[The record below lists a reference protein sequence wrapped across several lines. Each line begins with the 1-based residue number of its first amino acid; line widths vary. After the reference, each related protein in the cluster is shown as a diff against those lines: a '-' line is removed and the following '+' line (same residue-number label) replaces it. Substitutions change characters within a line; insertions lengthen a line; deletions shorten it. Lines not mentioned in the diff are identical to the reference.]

1 VPGVLQ
7 AALFATLSLVIP
19 AAIIAGRRRNGSL
32 IVTAGAALAAIALFW
47 LLGGVATFLNGD
59 GPYFSVS
66 LLTFFAGGMLLLA
79 AWALALNDAAQARRY
94 WWVALLTFG
103 GFVSVTAFL
112 FSLSPSNLCLYGQ
125 PPEGRLLYSCAGPD
139 RVALALLIAGYL
151 AGPAVALIY
160 ALRASGPRRRV
171 ALPGLITSPIDAGI
185 ERENEAG
192 A

>member
-1 VPGVLQ
+1 
-7 AALFATLSLVIP
+7 
-19 AAIIAGRRRNGSL
+19 
-32 IVTAGAALAAIALFW
+32 
-47 LLGGVATFLNGD
+47 LNGD

-79 AWALALNDAAQARRY
+79 AWTLALNDAAQARRY
-94 WWVALLTFG
+94 WWVALLTFA

-160 ALRASGPRRRV
+160 APLVRAV
-171 ALPGLITSPIDAGI
+171 AW
-185 ERENEAG
+185 RCQV
-192 A
+192 